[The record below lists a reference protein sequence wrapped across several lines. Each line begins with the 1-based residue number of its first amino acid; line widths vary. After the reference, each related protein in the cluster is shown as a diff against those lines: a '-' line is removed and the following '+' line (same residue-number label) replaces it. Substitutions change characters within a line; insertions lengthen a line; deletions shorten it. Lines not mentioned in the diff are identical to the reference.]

1 LPASAPD
8 IFTGL
13 RTAIGVAYTTL
24 VSAEMVAATSG
35 IGWMVIDAS
44 KYLKSDVMFV
54 GIIIMGLTGLLID
67 FILKRIESK
76 LVFWKGK

>member
-1 LPASAPD
+1 
-8 IFTGL
+8 
-13 RTAIGVAYTTL
+13 
-24 VSAEMVAATSG
+24 
-35 IGWMVIDAS
+35 MVIDAS